1 MGLEGGLPDGIQ
13 RADRL
18 VVADAADGLGKHVGH
33 GEDGDSAALL
43 QVGDRV
49 GEDHLLE
56 AGVGNALRGGV
67 GHDGMAGHG
76 ADRLGAVLLEQ
87 VGCTGDGASRVH
99 NVVDKEDV
107 LAPHVAEDLHV
118 ADLVG
123 LQAPLVADHHR
134 QLEELRV
141 AAGALRA
148 AHVGRGYNEVVEG
161 QLLADVV

>member
-1 MGLEGGLPDGIQ
+1 MGLERGLPDGIQ

-18 VVADAADGLGKHVGH
+18 VVADAADGFSEHVGH

-43 QVGDRV
+43 LVGDRV

-56 AGVGNALRGGV
+56 AGVGNALRGGI
-67 GHDGMAGHG
+67 GHDSVAGHR
-76 ADRLGAVLLEQ
+76 ADGLGAVLLEQ
-87 VGCTGDGASRVH
+87 VGSAGDGASRVH
-99 NVVDKEDV
+99 NVVDKKDV
-107 LAPHVAEDLHV
+107 LALHVAEDLHV

>member
-1 MGLEGGLPDGIQ
+1 MGLEGGLPDGVQ

-18 VVADAADGLGKHVGH
+18 VVADAADGFSEHVGH
-33 GEDGDSAALL
+33 GEDGDFAALL
-43 QVGDRV
+43 GIGDGV

-56 AGVGNALRGGV
+56 AGVGDAFRGGV

-76 ADRLGAVLLEQ
+76 ADGLGAVLLEQ
-87 VGCTGDGASRVH
+87 VSGAGDGAGRVDD
-99 NVVDKEDV
+99 VVNDEDV
-107 LAPHVAEDLHV
+107 LALHVAEDLHV

-123 LQAPLVADHHR
+123 LQARLVADHHR

-141 AAGALRA
+141 AAGTLRT

>member
-1 MGLEGGLPDGIQ
+1 MGLERGLPDGIQ

-18 VVADAADGLGKHVGH
+18 VVADAADGFSEHVGH
-33 GEDGDSAALL
+33 REDGDFAALL
-43 QVGDRV
+43 LVGDRV

-56 AGVGNALRGGV
+56 AGVGNALRGGI
-67 GHDGMAGHG
+67 GHDSVAGHR
-76 ADRLGAVLLEQ
+76 ADGLGAVLLEQ

-99 NVVDKEDV
+99 NVVDKKDV
-107 LAPHVAEDLHV
+107 LALHVAEDLHV

>member
-1 MGLEGGLPDGIQ
+1 MGLEGGLPDGVQ

-18 VVADAADGLGKHVGH
+18 VVADAADGFSEHVGH

-43 QVGDRV
+43 GVGDGV

-56 AGVGNALRGGV
+56 AGVGNALRGGI
-67 GHDGMAGHG
+67 GHDSVAGHR
-76 ADRLGAVLLEQ
+76 ADGLGAVLLEQ

-107 LAPHVAEDLHV
+107 LALHVAEDLHV

-123 LQAPLVADHHR
+123 LSAPLVADHHR

-161 QLLADVV
+161 